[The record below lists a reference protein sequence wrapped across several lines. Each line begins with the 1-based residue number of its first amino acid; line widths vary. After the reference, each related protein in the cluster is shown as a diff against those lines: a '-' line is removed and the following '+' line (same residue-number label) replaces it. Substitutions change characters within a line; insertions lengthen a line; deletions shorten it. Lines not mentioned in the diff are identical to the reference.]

1 MSEERQLHLLTS
13 YRLATSYPL
22 QQTADEVAA
31 WLNGYA
37 ALWHPAALA
46 GATQAPQASSSY
58 DHDNPRTGFVYGV
71 PEGPHLFQPDDWNAR
86 VVEARAI
93 VFKATS
99 SRAETFE
106 RLLAALREAGRSG
119 PLFDAPADVVRLFA
133 GLGYGYAMLDTLC
146 EAMDHQK
153 LLDGPGF
160 WSDVTAAVEA
170 LARGEPCR
178 EHLKGAAEKLRAGRE
193 PLFSGSFHWLDWVHI
208 DPKNF
213 GAPWPASLAAGLPV
227 TVLASGETLERL
239 AEVAPERF
247 AELKAKLPPD
257 MPQAVDLCCGS
268 YRDREDA
275 LMPFESQWW
284 NLRAARRAAHALFG
298 VEPVVYGRKM
308 SAFHPQLPGWL
319 QHMGFK
325 HAVLISSDG
334 ALIPSIRASAVNW
347 PSPDSKSVEAFTRA
361 PLPAHDP
368 HTFFNIVY
376 HLHQAT
382 SYDSAPTVSLAH
394 SGEPAF
400 PAYHDLLALT
410 DLAPVFGEWTNL
422 SRYFGGVTSGDY
434 IGAQP
439 ADEFFADYLDDR
451 VTNRHLQDPV
461 GGFPRQLRLRRRLDS
476 TFTLAALHRSLTPP
490 TPDDD
495 ESLRKLSAV
504 EDAIEVQGV
513 NGEEERRPTPSPSLK
528 GGEQDIRSSDAS
540 LVSDEASRAFPPS
553 LKGGGRGVGSSA
565 DSPFPSERGAGGVGS
580 SLPPLE
586 AHWAKKLADRIQVR
600 SAEGQ
605 PGLMVLNPCSFT
617 RRVALEVDGF
627 RGAIAV
633 TDPVKAAEFSGTHAK
648 LVIEVPAFGFAWVP
662 RVGTAPPPKPRVK
675 LADALTVRNEFIECD
690 VDATTGGIRSFRDT
704 RTRATRFGQQLV
716 FNPGSKM
723 VARDITVT
731 NNGAALGEIVSTGDL
746 IDDRDEVLATFKQR
760 VRAWLSRPV
769 LELRIELDVK
779 HHPTG
784 YPWHAFYGARFGWR
798 DDRAV
803 LFRGV
808 NGANTQTGYTRPVS
822 PDYLEV
828 RLGAER
834 SFLFTGGLP
843 FVQRHGARMAD
854 VILAT
859 EGEQCR
865 SFDLLLAPD
874 RDVPMQTAL
883 GWVSPSPVVVTEK
896 GPPAVGVSS
905 WLAHVDMPS
914 LLVTCLRPCP
924 AGAGASRAVA
934 GTLVETAGFG
944 GAAELR
950 FARDPSRAELV
961 DGTDKTLQPLAL
973 NGDAIPLEYSAGETL
988 RVKAEWV

>member
-1 MSEERQLHLLTS
+1 MSEERQLHLLSS

-37 ALWHPAALA
+37 ALWHPAALV
-46 GATQAPQASSSY
+46 GATLPPAASTSY
-58 DHDNPRTGFVYGV
+58 DHDNPRTGFVYAV
-71 PEGPHLFQPDDWNAR
+71 PEGPHLFQPDNWNDR
-86 VVEARAI
+86 VVEAKSI
-93 VFKATS
+93 VFKATA
-99 SRAETFE
+99 SRGETIE
-106 RLLAALREAGRSG
+106 RLFTALCEAGHGG
-119 PLFDAPADVVRLFA
+119 PLFDAPPEAVRLFA
-133 GLGYGYAMLDTLC
+133 GLGYGYAMLDTLY
-146 EAMDHQK
+146 EAMDHEK
-153 LLDGPGF
+153 LLDAPGF
-160 WSDVTAAVEA
+160 WADVTAAVEA
-170 LARGEPCR
+170 LAQGGDYK
-178 EHLKGAAEKLRAGRE
+178 EHLKLAAAKLQAGRE
-193 PLFSGSFHWLDWVHI
+193 PVFSGSIHWLDWVHL
-208 DPKNF
+208 DPKNLDV
-213 GAPWPASLAAGLPV
+213 PWPASLAAGLPI
-227 TVLASGETLERL
+227 TVLASGETLEQL
-239 AEVAPERF
+239 AEQAPERF

-275 LMPFESQWW
+275 LMPAESQLW
-284 NLRAARRAAHALFG
+284 NLRVARRTAHKLFG
-298 VEPVVYGRKM
+298 VEPVVYGRKT

-319 QHMGFK
+319 QHMGYK
-325 HAVLISSDG
+325 HAVLVSADG
-334 ALIPSIRASAVNW
+334 ALIPSIRTSAVSW
-347 PSPDSKSVEAFTRA
+347 PGPDGKSVEAYTRA
-361 PLPAHDP
+361 PQPAHDP

-394 SGEPAF
+394 KGEPAF
-400 PAYHDLLALT
+400 ASYHDLLALAE
-410 DLAPVFGEWTNL
+410 LAPVFGEWTNL
-422 SRYFGGVTSGDY
+422 SRYFNGVTSGDY
-434 IGAQP
+434 IGVQS

-451 VTNRHLQDPV
+451 VTNQHRADAV
-461 GGFPRQLRLRRRLDS
+461 GGFPRHLRLRRRLDS
-476 TFTLAALHRSLTPP
+476 TYTLAALHRALTPP

-495 ESLRKLSAV
+495 ESLRKLGDV
-504 EDAIEVQGV
+504 EDAIEARGV
-513 NGEEERRPTPSPSLK
+513 NFGAET
-528 GGEQDIRSSDAS
+528 G
-540 LVSDEASRAFPPS
+540 DELA
-553 LKGGGRGVGSSA
+553 
-565 DSPFPSERGAGGVGS
+565 
-580 SLPPLE
+580 PLE
-586 AHWAKKLADRIQVR
+586 AHWAQKLADRIQVR
-600 SAEGQ
+600 SADGQ
-605 PGLMVLNPCSFT
+605 PGLMVFNPCSFT

-627 RGAIAV
+627 RGAIAIA
-633 TDPVKAAEFSGTHAK
+633 DPVKAAEFSGTSAK
-648 LVIEVPAFGFAWVP
+648 LVVEVPAFGFAWVP
-662 RVGTAPPPKPRVK
+662 RSGNAPQPKARVK

-690 VDATTGGIRSFRDT
+690 VDVTTGGIRSFRDT

-746 IDDRDEVLATFKQR
+746 IDERDEVLATFKQR
-760 VRAWLSRPV
+760 FRAWLGRPV

-779 HHPTG
+779 HPPNG

-798 DDRAV
+798 DDRGV

-854 VILAT
+854 IILVP

-865 SFDLLLAPD
+865 TFDLLLATD
-874 RDVPMQTAL
+874 RDVPMQTAM

-896 GPPAVGVSS
+896 GPPAVGASS

-914 LLVTCLRPCP
+914 LLVTCLRPCEP
-924 AGAGASRAVA
+924 GEGASRAVA

-950 FARDPSRAELV
+950 FARDPSRALLV
-961 DGTDKTLQPLAL
+961 DGTGKPLPPL
-973 NGDAIPLEYSAGETL
+973 TMTGDAIQLEYSAGETL
-988 RVKAEWV
+988 RVKAEWL